1 MLTFANS
8 TVWNVPLFLILA
20 LRYFGLTMF
29 SYQFHVVD
37 QRIAVLPRV
46 GTVARE
52 RPRVNLLT
60 VVQVVQ
66 RPREEV
72 DRVVD

>member
-1 MLTFANS
+1 
-8 TVWNVPLFLILA
+8 
-20 LRYFGLTMF
+20 MF